1 MIAVGEFLMAAFY
14 YYPIAG
20 IALAIWACRDPSRVL
35 TAIVSGRARAA
46 AVEAYLAGCLAASL
60 RKAPRTD
67 FPSPL
72 SHPVN
77 GKFICLDEACSL
89 VISKYWR

>member
-1 MIAVGEFLMAAFY
+1 MVGLGPVLLCWFFLLVAAIPASILIAIGEIRMAAFY

-46 AVEAYLAGCLAASL
+46 AVEAYLAG
-60 RKAPRTD
+60 
-67 FPSPL
+67 
-72 SHPVN
+72 
-77 GKFICLDEACSL
+77 
-89 VISKYWR
+89 